1 MSYYCTGVAALLYGR
16 CSITAS
22 ALQYHCNPG
31 CSGWIA
37 SDGLN
42 MKDRSSVG
50 GQRKGDFIPVGDLLN
65 LFYEFVRVYIRIFS
79 IFIDRYLIFL
89 VLIQE
94 LEVYIDTACLA
105 VIDRTD
111 KPILSLLR
119 AIVTYSLTEAFGT
132 TVWSQVVGT
141 AFRNS
146 NPGCPS

>member
-1 MSYYCTGVAALLYGR
+1 MFRFLQYLLLSESFVSCYCTGVAALLYGR

-94 LEVYIDTACLA
+94 LEVYIDTACL
-105 VIDRTD
+105 
-111 KPILSLLR
+111 R

>member
-1 MSYYCTGVAALLYGR
+1 MFRFLQYLLLSESFVSCYCTGVAALLHGR
-16 CSITAS
+16 
-22 ALQYHCNPG
+22 

-111 KPILSLLR
+111 KPPFLR

>member
-1 MSYYCTGVAALLYGR
+1 
-16 CSITAS
+16 
-22 ALQYHCNPG
+22 
-31 CSGWIA
+31 
-37 SDGLN
+37 

-65 LFYEFVRVYIRIFS
+65 LFYEFVRVCIRIFS

>member
-1 MSYYCTGVAALLYGR
+1 
-16 CSITAS
+16 
-22 ALQYHCNPG
+22 
-31 CSGWIA
+31 
-37 SDGLN
+37 

-111 KPILSLLR
+111 KPILS
-119 AIVTYSLTEAFGT
+119 YSLTEAFGT

>member
-1 MSYYCTGVAALLYGR
+1 
-16 CSITAS
+16 
-22 ALQYHCNPG
+22 
-31 CSGWIA
+31 
-37 SDGLN
+37 

-50 GQRKGDFIPVGDLLN
+50 GQRKGDFIPIGDFLN

-111 KPILSLLR
+111 KPILSLFAGDRYVFIDGSVRNDCLVPSRRHGFQELESRLSLVSLR
-119 AIVTYSLTEAFGT
+119 RIANHAEIAL
-132 TVWSQVVGT
+132 
-141 AFRNS
+141 
-146 NPGCPS
+146 